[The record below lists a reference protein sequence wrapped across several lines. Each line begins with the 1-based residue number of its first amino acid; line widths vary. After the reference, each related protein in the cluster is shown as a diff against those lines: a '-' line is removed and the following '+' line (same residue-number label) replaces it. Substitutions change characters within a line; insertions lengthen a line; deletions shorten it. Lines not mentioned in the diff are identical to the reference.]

1 MIPGMVG
8 SVTDMAIPHALADAL
23 DSTRNPNNKKVS
35 YLTRITLDGFL
46 RGTGFMARIADH
58 EVARL
63 KAEVSLVRLVE
74 SSGVKLTKRG
84 ADELMGCCPLHADDT
99 ESEERR
105 VGEESVSTGKS
116 RWWPYH

>member
-1 MIPGMVG
+1 MAMCVMIPGMVG

-74 SSGVKLTKRG
+74 RSEEQT
-84 ADELMGCCPLHADDT
+84 DELQSLMSNPDAVFC
-99 ESEERR
+99 
-105 VGEESVSTGKS
+105 
-116 RWWPYH
+116 